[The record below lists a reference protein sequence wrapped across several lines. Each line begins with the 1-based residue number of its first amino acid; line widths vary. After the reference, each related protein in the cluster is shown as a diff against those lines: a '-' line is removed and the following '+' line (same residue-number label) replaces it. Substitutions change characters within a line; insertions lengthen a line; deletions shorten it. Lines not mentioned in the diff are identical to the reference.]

1 MFLQVYHFILNK
13 YSKSY
18 FLCLWVFAMC
28 VFVRVCVCVCVRSIC
43 VPAAN
48 GVEKRLDCLDL
59 EIPEVVSQ
67 HVGAGN
73 QTQIHWSSWAVS
85 PDP

>member
-1 MFLQVYHFILNK
+1 V
-13 YSKSY
+13 
-18 FLCLWVFAMC
+18 C
-28 VFVRVCVCVCVRSIC
+28 VCACVCVCVCVRSIC

-73 QTQIHWSSWAVS
+73 QTQIH
-85 PDP
+85 